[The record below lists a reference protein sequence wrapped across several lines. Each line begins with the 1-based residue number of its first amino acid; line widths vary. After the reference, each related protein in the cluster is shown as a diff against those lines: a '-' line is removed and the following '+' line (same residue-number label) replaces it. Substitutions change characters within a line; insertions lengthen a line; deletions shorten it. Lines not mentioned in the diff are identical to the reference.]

1 MFDPAHISDIA
12 LAAGVVLTFGLGF
25 IAGLLS

>member
-1 MFDPAHISDIA
+1 MFNELSVQDIA
-12 LAAGVVLTFGLGF
+12 AAIGFVCTFGLGF